1 MEKNVNSAQRLCY
14 YRNSSS
20 QLQRLCLNDDP
31 KTERLIFPGQQLLF
45 WASPRDSLTVYP
57 NEPTAPVLKLIP
69 CSSLL
74 AETAEEPTRPVY
86 G

>member
-20 QLQRLCLNDDP
+20 QLQRLCLNQDP
-31 KTERLIFPGQQLLF
+31 KTERLVFPGQQLLF
-45 WASPRDSLTVYP
+45 WANPKDSLRVYP
-57 NEPTAPVLKLIP
+57 NEPSAPVLKLIP

-74 AETAEEPTRPVY
+74 AETTEDSSTPLY